1 MAQFSDLN
9 GDTPAYKRYYN
20 VEMRAC
26 NETIDIIEK
35 ISKIHTK
42 YSNLL
47 YNHKTNMELKPLLD
61 IKSLDKVYDP
71 MQSQNMI

>member
-26 NETIDIIEK
+26 NETIDMIDK
-35 ISKIHTK
+35 ILKIHTK
-42 YSNLL
+42 
-47 YNHKTNMELKPLLD
+47 
-61 IKSLDKVYDP
+61 
-71 MQSQNMI
+71 